1 MNDSQD
7 PGPRVISLL
16 QQGRKIEAIKAA
28 REEHGLGLA
37 EAKDMVEAWA
47 RAHPEQMPAPEA
59 TSGGG
64 RWMLLLLVAVAILLT
79 YQMVAG

>member
-1 MNDSQD
+1 MTELPE
-7 PGPRVISLL
+7 PGLRVISLM

-47 RAHPEQMPAPEA
+47 RAHPEQIPAAEP
-59 TSGGG
+59 TSGGV
-64 RWMLLLLVAVAILLT
+64 RWMLLLVVAVAILLT
-79 YQMVAG
+79 YQFTAG

>member
-1 MNDSQD
+1 MNDSRE
-7 PGPRVISLL
+7 PSLRVISLM
-16 QQGRKIEAIKAA
+16 QQGRKIEAIKVA

-47 RAHPEQMPAPEA
+47 RAHPEQIPAAEP

-64 RWMLLLLVAVAILLT
+64 RWILLLVVAVAILLT
-79 YQMVAG
+79 YQLTAG